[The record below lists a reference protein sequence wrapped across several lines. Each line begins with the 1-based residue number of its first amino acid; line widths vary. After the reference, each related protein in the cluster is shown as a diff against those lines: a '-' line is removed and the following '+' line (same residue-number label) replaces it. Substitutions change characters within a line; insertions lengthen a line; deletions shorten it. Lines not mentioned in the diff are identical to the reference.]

1 MSNEID
7 VVTVDPSAAPPAS
20 EAARSGKATLP
31 KVAPKKKPAIASDPG
46 EYLLA
51 GELLRRG
58 YEAQLADKSVK
69 DYRLLAGAAGSP
81 MMRVQV
87 RTVRMHPWTMTR
99 AGLEAPPDQI
109 TVYVLLG
116 PADNAR
122 PARFFITRNRDVAG
136 QVEFPNGWSDIG
148 SMPLTLLEPFENQWD
163 KFRK

>member
-1 MSNEID
+1 MSNEH
-7 VVTVDPSAAPPAS
+7 VAGLDPFAAPPAS
-20 EAARSGKATLP
+20 DVAKSGKAAPP
-31 KVAPKKKPAIASDPG
+31 KASKKKPAIASDPG
-46 EYLLA
+46 EYLLV

-116 PADNAR
+116 PPDDAR
-122 PARFFITRNRDVAG
+122 PARFFITRNRDIAD
-136 QVEFPNGWSDIG
+136 QIQFANGWSDIG
-148 SMPLTLLEPFENQWD
+148 SVALTSLEPFENQWD